1 MLKHRKAIISTIAIL
16 LLTALDHVTKVLA
29 GQYLAGKGTIRVLG
43 DYAIF
48 EYIKNRGAFL
58 SFGHGLND
66 IIWAV
71 VFVAIPLIVLA
82 GLTVYILT
90 QKSND
95 RFYLTLWVLLMSGG
109 LGNIKDRIFEGKVTD
124 FMNIGIGSVRTGI
137 FNVADLYIVLFAVI
151 LGIKLIKSIRE
162 EASADSH

>member
-1 MLKHRKAIISTIAIL
+1 MYKHRRTLISTLIIL
-16 LLTALDHVTKVLA
+16 ILIALDHVTKVLA
-29 GQYLAGKGTIRVLG
+29 GQYLAGKGIVRVLG

-66 IIWAV
+66 IVWTV

-82 GLTVYILT
+82 GLTIYVLAKKPT
-90 QKSND
+90 D
-95 RFYLTLWVLLMSGG
+95 RFFLTLWVLLLSGG
-109 LGNIKDRIFEGKVTD
+109 LGNIKDRILEGKVTD
-124 FMNIGIGSVRTGI
+124 FMNVGIGSVRTGI

-151 LGIKLIKSIRE
+151 LGIKLIKSIKE
-162 EASADSH
+162 EGP